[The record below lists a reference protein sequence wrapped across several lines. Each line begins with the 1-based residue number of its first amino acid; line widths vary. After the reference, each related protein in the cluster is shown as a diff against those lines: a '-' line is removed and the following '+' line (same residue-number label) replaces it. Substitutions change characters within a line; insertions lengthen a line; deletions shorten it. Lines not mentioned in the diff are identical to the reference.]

1 MCISDIL
8 TIFSIA
14 VAAIS
19 IAYSSDR
26 KIWFFK
32 LSKFD
37 GLIFVIWF
45 IFANYLIFFD
55 YFYVNGIYLSC
66 FMKTEGFCLK
76 PEIWSYIITIGFLA
90 YMAYKVSFGKFP
102 RNQYEKLTDYY
113 ATLIDSNFLLLANYL
128 NENHSKAFAK
138 YIQDFNTRI
147 KKGQKKSSVN
157 GYYFESDTEPNKTK
171 NKKNKVPLV
180 SLIYSKIIFTP
191 AFIKNSI
198 SCRPLLFLSFV
209 NELKYANIVNSKE
222 CVQLYYRK
230 MIYERNAYLA
240 DGLNSTINYLG
251 NNKNETAYRL
261 TDSTFSRLTFEN
273 LKFTCQFEI
282 WRAFGEEGLR
292 DAATN
297 NLFHQVENE
306 WTDIQYNTTPARI
319 CLKFYDIFLRELI
332 CHYYE
337 SSDAKCEFIYL
348 HYLYNICE
356 GVWKGIVDAKVQSYA
371 LKFFNDLLS
380 NMCRWLQCMKEYN
393 CLQHEIDVLR
403 IAENIIRIG
412 DFPDEIKTE
421 ASSWLMKTFLELSKD
436 KDAED
441 RDQLVENFFQV
452 IKQLKDNETVIIK
465 DGWEK
470 LDKVKYYSYS
480 YYLKLNN
487 CIMGTS

>member
-1 MCISDIL
+1 MNISDLL
-8 TIFSIA
+8 TILSIA
-14 VAAIS
+14 IAAIS

-26 KIWFFK
+26 KICFFK

-45 IFANYLIFFD
+45 LFANYLIFFD
-55 YFYVNGIYLSC
+55 YFYANGIYLSC
-66 FMKTEGFCLK
+66 FMTTEGFCLK
-76 PEIWSYIITIGFLA
+76 PEIWSYIITIVYLVYIA
-90 YMAYKVSFGKFP
+90 CKVLFGEFP
-102 RNQYEKLTDYY
+102 RSQYEKLTDYY
-113 ATLIDSNFLLLANYL
+113 ATLIDSNFLLLVNYL
-128 NENHSKAFAK
+128 NEYHSKAFDR

-147 KKGQKKSSVN
+147 EKGQKSSSVN
-157 GYYFESDTEPNKTK
+157 GYYCESGTKPNKTK
-171 NKKNKVPLV
+171 NNVPLV

-198 SCRPLLFLSFV
+198 LYKPLLFLNLV
-209 NELKYANIVNSKE
+209 NKLNYSNIANSKE
-222 CVQLYYRK
+222 CVQLYYRRL
-230 MIYERNAYLA
+230 ICERNVNLTE
-240 DGLNSTINYLG
+240 GLNCTINYLED
-251 NNKNETAYRL
+251 NKNETAYRL

-273 LKFTCQFEI
+273 LEFTCQFKI
-282 WRAFGEEGLR
+282 WEAFGEEGLK
-292 DAATN
+292 DAKTN
-297 NLFHQVENE
+297 SLFLQKENE
-306 WTDIQYNTTPARI
+306 WTDNQYITTPARI

-337 SSDAKCEFIYL
+337 NSDAKFVFIYL
-348 HYLYNICE
+348 HYLYMICE
-356 GVWKGIVDAKVQSYA
+356 GVWSEVEDTKTQSYA
-371 LKFFNDLLS
+371 LKFFNDLLR
-380 NMCRWLQCMKEYN
+380 NMYSWLQCMKEYH
-393 CLQHEIDVLR
+393 CLQHEMDVLR

-441 RDQLVENFFQV
+441 KDQLVKNFFQV
-452 IKQLKDNETVIIK
+452 IKQLKDKETTIIK

-487 CIMGTS
+487 CIMETS